1 MKPMQP
7 TNQTVDEDIK
17 KINETIEVL
26 KKRGVQ
32 SLEGDL
38 TGQLEEF
45 MKKRIEQVKKLMECK
60 DEAPA
65 ECRKLM
71 GEVTISVIMYDLIK
85 KGLPLLVDG
94 VKSGVIKVEDLPKI
108 LEGVNLVL
116 EYTESLGRFLLSLD
130 EKGIFKLMELIA
142 TDKEFLNKLNDFIAK
157 VATERMR
164 LEQFLNED
172 REFVEKLRSIAPS
185 LPSLIAT

>member
-1 MKPMQP
+1 MEPAQP

-17 KINETIEVL
+17 KINEAIEVL

-38 TGQLEEF
+38 TGQVEEF
-45 MKKRIEQVKKLMECK
+45 MRKRIEQVKKLMECK
-60 DEAPA
+60 DEASA
-65 ECRKLM
+65 ECRRLM

-85 KGLPLLVDG
+85 KGLPLLIDG
-94 VKSGVIKVEDLPKI
+94 VKSGVIKAEDLPKI
-108 LEGVNLVL
+108 LEGINLML
-116 EYTESLGRFLLSLD
+116 EYTESLGRLLLSLD

-142 TDKEFLNKLNDFIAK
+142 TDREFLNKLNDFIAK
-157 VATERMR
+157 VATERMK
-164 LEQFLNED
+164 LEQLLNED
-172 REFVEKLRSIAPS
+172 REFVEKLRSIAPN